1 MKFTFGRQQSDSS
14 LISAVKKGDK
24 GAYEQLFVRYYPTL
38 LRFIHG
44 MLKDNH
50 MAEDIAQNIFMK
62 LWIHREKLD
71 STQSLKNYL
80 FVLAKHEIFNIFK
93 AKRTTMLSLL
103 PQLNDRDIEDR
114 GYSIEE
120 QYNYAELNELLIQNI
135 SKMPPQ
141 RQLIFRMSRCE
152 HLSNREIAERL
163 GLSVRSVDKHIELAL
178 KDLHNSI
185 CCFSPSFLRFFHFL
199 AIPITQSG
207 AFGCSYYSRT
217 SGRGTRP
224 ANNKGKG
231 S

>member
-103 PQLNDRDIEDR
+103 PQLN
-114 GYSIEE
+114 
-120 QYNYAELNELLIQNI
+120 YAELNELLIKNI

-141 RQLIFRMSRCE
+141 RQLIFRMRRCE

-185 CCFSPSFLRFFHFL
+185 C
-199 AIPITQSG
+199 
-207 AFGCSYYSRT
+207 
-217 SGRGTRP
+217 
-224 ANNKGKG
+224 
-231 S
+231 

>member
-185 CCFSPSFLRFFHFL
+185 CCFSPPSFVFSFFRHSDYAIGSVRLFL
-199 AIPITQSG
+199 L
-207 AFGCSYYSRT
+207 
-217 SGRGTRP
+217 
-224 ANNKGKG
+224 
-231 S
+231 

>member
-103 PQLNDRDIEDR
+103 PQLNAGGQCPNAREKHPAQAFTQIEISHDTSF
-114 GYSIEE
+114 GYLWFQEYPHPS
-120 QYNYAELNELLIQNI
+120 
-135 SKMPPQ
+135 
-141 RQLIFRMSRCE
+141 
-152 HLSNREIAERL
+152 
-163 GLSVRSVDKHIELAL
+163 
-178 KDLHNSI
+178 HN
-185 CCFSPSFLRFFHFL
+185 
-199 AIPITQSG
+199 AIGVAWFPL
-207 AFGCSYYSRT
+207 
-217 SGRGTRP
+217 
-224 ANNKGKG
+224 
-231 S
+231 

>member
-1 MKFTFGRQQSDSS
+1 MKYSTFSRPS
-14 LISAVKKGDK
+14 V
-24 GAYEQLFVRYYPTL
+24 
-38 LRFIHG
+38 
-44 MLKDNH
+44 
-50 MAEDIAQNIFMK
+50 
-62 LWIHREKLD
+62 
-71 STQSLKNYL
+71 
-80 FVLAKHEIFNIFK
+80 
-93 AKRTTMLSLL
+93 LSLL

-185 CCFSPSFLRFFHFL
+185 C
-199 AIPITQSG
+199 
-207 AFGCSYYSRT
+207 
-217 SGRGTRP
+217 
-224 ANNKGKG
+224 
-231 S
+231 

>member
-103 PQLNDRDIEDR
+103 PQLNDL
-114 GYSIEE
+114 SIKH
-120 QYNYAELNELLIQNI
+120 I
-135 SKMPPQ
+135 STTPPPP
-141 RQLIFRMSRCE
+141 QLIFRMSRCE

-185 CCFSPSFLRFFHFL
+185 C
-199 AIPITQSG
+199 
-207 AFGCSYYSRT
+207 
-217 SGRGTRP
+217 
-224 ANNKGKG
+224 
-231 S
+231 